1 MSHNESILLI
11 IENKKMN
18 IKEDDKDKEAEEE
31 EEVEDKVDF
40 IETTTTSE

>member
-1 MSHNESILLI
+1 MSHNESILLV

-31 EEVEDKVDF
+31 EEDKVDF
-40 IETTTTSE
+40 IETTTTS

>member
-1 MSHNESILLI
+1 
-11 IENKKMN
+11 MN